1 MDSSLYERLGGKDG
15 ISAVVQ
21 SFSGRVGGDARINQ
35 KFARTN
41 VPRLRAL
48 LAEQICEAT
57 GGPFVYTGRGMKESH
72 AGMAVTEG
80 EFDAMVDDLTAALD
94 EHKVARTISAR
105 CSPSLRHYAIRSSR
119 WTRLRLG
126 RRSPIRSSPLP
137 KAPPRST

>member
-1 MDSSLYERLGGKDG
+1 MGSSLYERLGGKDG

-80 EFDAMVDDLTAALD
+80 EFDAMVDDLRAALD
-94 EHKVARTISAR
+94 EHKVAKDDQRKVLAFFA
-105 CSPSLRHYAIRSSR
+105 SLRDQVVEVDSAE
-119 WTRLRLG
+119 TG
-126 RRSPIRSSPLP
+126 TPLP
-137 KAPPRST
+137 DTFQPAT